1 MITCYR
7 RYATIEVKLD
17 VIPVPGWAHPA
28 VRQAR
33 PARRTAGD
41 ESGQGL
47 SADGVEASVEREL
60 HRLLN
65 SRSRISLSDF
75 AQAELT
81 VLDYGIPDYTAL
93 SARSDTDRTRI
104 ARAIEL
110 AIQRFE
116 PRLSTPVVTP
126 IGAANGITIALFEI
140 DADLKIAN
148 TVRRVR
154 FTLAAETPRTL
165 QPSAELT
172 EVTA

>member
-1 MITCYR
+1 MSFLFPGGPIPLFD
-7 RYATIEVKLD
+7 KLD
-17 VIPVPGWAHPA
+17 QRAAPPGH
-28 VRQAR
+28 
-33 PARRTAGD
+33 

-93 SARSDTDRTRI
+93 SARSDTDLTRI

-116 PRLSTPVVTP
+116 PRLGKPVVTP

-154 FTLAAETPRTL
+154 FTLAAETARTL
-165 QPSAELT
+165 QPGAELT